1 MKPEDIGK
9 IITLYFIDENGNRIP
24 FRVSYVYENGYAAFE
39 TPFVHARY
47 VITES

>member
-39 TPFVHARY
+39 TPFVHANY
-47 VITES
+47 VITVD